1 MSNRFT
7 TSLAILVCAIAS
19 SGLAA
24 AQSKSESA
32 AQDDTGFTSYLEFGG
47 TTNSTGQVYQLD
59 SSIGYSFTQHFGM
72 DFGVPVYFVN
82 ASSSATGSTSGS
94 GVGNPSVDLRWK
106 YPHPAVNYATVL
118 TGSAPLGDKNLG
130 LSTGHATF
138 DWTNHFDHGFNRVTP
153 FVEAGFSN
161 TTSDSRLF
169 VRPYT
174 TFGLN
179 THFRGGAEIEVWK
192 FISVGAAGYDI
203 APFGNQTV
211 FSRVVGPS
219 VPTGT
224 GSGATHGSSFN
235 SGHKTTGSA
244 SIATD
249 NGFSTWV
256 DASLNEYIDAEL
268 GYSAKRSLR
277 FEFSFVFAGFEGR
290 TPAPCTSN
298 SLLGTGEGS

>member
-1 MSNRFT
+1 MSKRFT
-7 TSLAILVCAIAS
+7 YVIAASICAVAW
-19 SGLAA
+19 SGFAT

-32 AQDDTGFTSYLEFGG
+32 AKDETGFTSYVEFGG
-47 TTNSTGQVYQLD
+47 TANSLGQVYEID
-59 SSIGYSFTQHFGM
+59 SSAGYTFTPHFGM
-72 DFGVPVYFVN
+72 DFGIPVYFVN
-82 ASSSATGSTSGS
+82 ASSSSTGTTSGR

-106 YPHPAVNYATVL
+106 YPHASLNYATVL
-118 TGSAPLGDKNLG
+118 TGSAPLGDKTLG

-138 DWTNHFDHGFNRVTP
+138 DWTNHFDHAFNQVTP

-179 THFRGGAEIEVWK
+179 AHFRGGMEVDVWK

-219 VPTGT
+219 SAIGPTT
-224 GSGATHGSSFN
+224 GPGAGHGPGFN
-235 SGHKTTGSA
+235 SGHQTTGTS
-244 SIATD
+244 SIAAD
-249 NGFSTWV
+249 DGFSTWT
-256 DASLNEYIDAEL
+256 DANLNKYTDAEI
-268 GYSAKRSLR
+268 GYTRSVQFNLNSVSFSIGFNVGRLLR
-277 FEFSFVFAGFEGR
+277 ASK
-290 TPAPCTSN
+290 
-298 SLLGTGEGS
+298 

>member
-7 TSLAILVCAIAS
+7 TALAVSICAIAAA
-19 SGLAA
+19 GLAA
-24 AQSKSESA
+24 AQSKSEA
-32 AQDDTGFTSYLEFGG
+32 APKDDIGFTSYLEFGG
-47 TTNSTGQVYQLD
+47 TTNSAGQVYEVG
-59 SSIGYSFTQHFGM
+59 SSIGYTFTQHFGM

-82 ASSSATGSTSGS
+82 ASSSTTGSTSGS

-106 YPHPAVNYATVL
+106 YLHSKVNYATVL

-153 FVEAGFSN
+153 FFEAGFSN

-169 VRPYT
+169 FRPYT

-179 THFRGGAEIEVWK
+179 THFRGGAEINVWK

-203 APFGNQTV
+203 APFGDQTV

-219 VPTGT
+219 VAAGA
-224 GSGATHGSSFN
+224 GSGATHGRSFN
-235 SGHKTTGSA
+235 TGHETTGPA
-244 SIATD
+244 SITID

-256 DASLNEYIDAEL
+256 DASLNNYMDAEL
-268 GYSAKRSLR
+268 GYTRSVHYDLNSVSFSLGLNVGRLLR
-277 FEFSFVFAGFEGR
+277 A
-290 TPAPCTSN
+290 N
-298 SLLGTGEGS
+298 K